1 MVLMRQRR
9 PEQGHNAVAHDLVHR
24 ALEVMHRLHQALEH
38 RIEEL
43 AGLFRV
49 AVGEQFHRAL
59 QVGKQHRHLFALAFQ
74 GAFGGQNLLGQIAR
88 RVGLRRAFLRL
99 QDAGHHGQ
107 GRATAAAEF
116 FPGLVRESAG
126 RAGQGQWCPA
136 LGAETAPGA
145 VLGLAAGTLHS
156 MASCR
161 QDRAFPFS

>member
-1 MVLMRQRR
+1 MRQRR
-9 PEQGHNAVAHDLVHR
+9 PKQRHDAVAHDLVHR
-24 ALEVMHRLHQALEH
+24 ALVAVHGGHHAFQHRV
-38 RIEEL
+38 EEL
-43 AGLFRV
+43 AGLFGV
-49 AVGEQFHRAL
+49 AVGQQFHGAL
-59 QVGKQHRHLFALAFQ
+59 EVGKQHRDLLALAFQ
-74 GAFGGQNLLGQIAR
+74 GAFGGENLLGQIGR

-107 GRATAAAEF
+107 GRTTAAAEF

-156 MASCR
+156 YDLLSA
-161 QDRAFPFS
+161 DRAFPFS